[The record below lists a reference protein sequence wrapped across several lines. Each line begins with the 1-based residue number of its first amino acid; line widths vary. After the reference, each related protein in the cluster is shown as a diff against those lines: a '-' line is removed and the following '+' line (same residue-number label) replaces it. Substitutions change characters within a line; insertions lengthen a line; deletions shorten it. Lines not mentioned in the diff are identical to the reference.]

1 MYPIPHAA
9 CCKTNSLILGDPGRR
24 AAVGTA
30 APAAPKCYKCRT
42 QTAHTPASQTPN
54 FISIQIN
61 SFIPLSQPAFPSP
74 HITHR
79 TSNLLRKPEGN
90 NLLGKKTMGIISL
103 SLSHTHTAW
112 INHGGI
118 LTQFLPPLLQYHQ
131 LSKAQPAALQSRTTV
146 CGIQAAWLRGGE
158 AAAAG
163 GAGGS
168 PSVQRTLT

>member
-30 APAAPKCYKCRT
+30 APAAPKCYKCRK
-42 QTAHTPASQTPN
+42 QTAHTPAPQTPN

-61 SFIPLSQPAFPSP
+61 SFIPLSQPPFPSP

-90 NLLGKKTMGIISL
+90 NLLGKKTMGIISPSL
-103 SLSHTHTAW
+103 SLSHTHCVD
-112 INHGGI
+112 
-118 LTQFLPPLLQYHQ
+118 
-131 LSKAQPAALQSRTTV
+131 KSRRDTYAVSSSTSAISSIIKSTTSSV
-146 CGIQAAWLRGGE
+146 TKPNNSVRNTSGMAERGE

-168 PSVQRTLT
+168 PSV